1 MPGLELLSAET
12 ISHSYKAAR
21 EIFLGG
27 ERPAEQKEAES
38 DEVTNVEGHENLPPQ
53 DKQELGQCH
62 RFKIKGKKD
71 SCCERSATVRP
82 YQGVRNYLV
91 YCAECWKIRREANRE
106 SCKQWRV
113 TKKAKIKHEKQ
124 NILNI
129 VDNGKLWGLNLVEE
143 Q

>member
-62 RFKIKGKKD
+62 RYLKKGQQD
-71 SCCERSATVRP
+71 SRCKQQATVFSCFA
-82 YQGVRNYLV
+82 RNSRFFKHKLLHYLFP
-91 YCAECWKIRREANRE
+91 
-106 SCKQWRV
+106 SF
-113 TKKAKIKHEKQ
+113 
-124 NILNI
+124 L
-129 VDNGKLWGLNLVEE
+129 
-143 Q
+143 